1 MLTVDISMYPL
12 KDDYITPITWFIK
25 RLASYPNIKRTTNAL
40 ATQVCGPHD
49 EVMAMLSAEMKAA
62 DEKFGQAIFV
72 CKFLPGERE
81 LDYEDKFTADNHA

>member
-12 KDDYITPITWFIK
+12 KDDYLTPISWFIE

-40 ATQVCGPHD
+40 ATQICGPHD
-49 EVMAMLSAEMKAA
+49 DVMAMLSTEMKAA
-62 DEKFGQAIFV
+62 HEAFGQAVFV

-81 LDYEDKFTADNHA
+81 LDYQDNFGKSDR